1 MRGMSKG
8 ESRETISSARQRNYW
23 NHLADAYAQMTRIRI
38 DDFHFGPQIPGEN
51 TLHLLPTFQPGQRAL
66 ELGCGGAQNSIWLAK
81 QGVACVALD
90 ISQGQLAHAKQLA
103 AKAGVSIDLRR
114 SSLER
119 FETVLEPGELFDF
132 VHSSHALE
140 FVQEPGA
147 IVAAMRL
154 GGFLCSN
161 VATMQEVVLI
171 GEKSLKA
178 REAQSAKNPANE
190 MLKKLRDL
198 EEGKLQDSRNTLEFY
213 LSYYADHLADS
224 LSNYTPALLERQLG
238 NARLSLGSRQS
249 DLALYIEEFLKH
261 VKYREGHKSTDLK
274 ELYKYYTEHCYALH
288 QGHGK

>member
-90 ISQGQLAHAKQLA
+90 ISQGQLAHARQLA
-103 AKAGVSIDLRR
+103 AKAGVSIELRR

-119 FETVLEPGELFDF
+119 FEAVLEPGELFDF

-140 FVQEPGA
+140 FVQEPGT
-147 IVAAMRL
+147 IVAAMRRHTRPGGTVMVSTVHPLFNGLWMADGEIEDGDGGDL
-154 GGFLCSN
+154 GESGSGLFLTDYFAPPDDVRDDEAGHAVSRAWP
-161 VATMQEVVLI
+161 VSAWFRWFRDAGLEVTALAEPAATPDAPYT
-171 GEKSLKA
+171 S
-178 REAQSAKNPANE
+178 
-190 MLKKLRDL
+190 D
-198 EEGKLQDSRNTLEFY
+198 DW
-213 LSYYADHLADS
+213 ADHGGQLDRIPS
-224 LSNYTPALLERQLG
+224 TLILVGRVPA
-238 NARLSLGSRQS
+238 
-249 DLALYIEEFLKH
+249 
-261 VKYREGHKSTDLK
+261 
-274 ELYKYYTEHCYALH
+274 
-288 QGHGK
+288 